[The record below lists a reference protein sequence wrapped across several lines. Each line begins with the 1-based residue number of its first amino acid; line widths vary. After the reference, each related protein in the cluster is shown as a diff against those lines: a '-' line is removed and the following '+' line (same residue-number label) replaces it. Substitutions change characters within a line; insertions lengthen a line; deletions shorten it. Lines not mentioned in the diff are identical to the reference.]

1 MEEMDQEEE
10 DEQGSVNRVSPP
22 GVKDVSD
29 AGSKSADAERQYDRS
44 DDR

>member
-10 DEQGSVNRVSPP
+10 DEQGSVNRVSPA

-29 AGSKSADAERQYDRS
+29 AGSKFADAERQYDRS
-44 DDR
+44 GDR